1 MPPSELHSKQVQ
13 SKDKKDKKQ
22 SKELFKLDMQVIIS
36 ANMKLRLKSEIHK
49 DILTFLEKYTA
60 YSFLP

>member
-22 SKELFKLDMQVIIS
+22 SKELFKLDM
-36 ANMKLRLKSEIHK
+36 
-49 DILTFLEKYTA
+49 
-60 YSFLP
+60 